1 MNKHLEL
8 FSEQEE
14 NDIKKDI
21 DEPNNISDVGKNA

>member
-21 DEPNNISDVGKNA
+21 DEPNNISDVVKNA